1 MSLAFSYPRAAGFR
15 WSGDRAVV
23 EAALGK
29 VCGEGVVV
37 EEAAVAGVAV
47 GVGLTPADVG
57 AEGEAGWEGEGAGG
71 ARGLGR
77 HGLFRFFFRFVF
89 GKVNDSSGRSDE
101 VRERG
106 VDGSCMLLFWRL
118 KGRWSADSC
127 LRKRRECS
135 VRSMERE
142 AVTG

>member
-1 MSLAFSYPRAAGFR
+1 MYLAFSHPRAACLR
-15 WSGDRAVV
+15 WGGDRAVV
-23 EAALGK
+23 EAALGE

-57 AEGEAGWEGEGAGG
+57 AEGEAGWEGERAGG

-77 HGLFRFFFRFVF
+77 HGLFRFFGFVF

-101 VRERG
+101 VRGRG
-106 VDGSCMLLFWRL
+106 VDG
-118 KGRWSADSC
+118 
-127 LRKRRECS
+127 
-135 VRSMERE
+135 
-142 AVTG
+142 